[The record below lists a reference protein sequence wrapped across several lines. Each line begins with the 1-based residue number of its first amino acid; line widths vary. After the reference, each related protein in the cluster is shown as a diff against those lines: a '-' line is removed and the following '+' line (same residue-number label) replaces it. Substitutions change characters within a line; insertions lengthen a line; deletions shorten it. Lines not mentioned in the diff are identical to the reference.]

1 MSPLWPWR
9 LWRDINV
16 CDFFIA
22 ARLGEEFARI
32 LVNGLFGVF
41 GTAKFS
47 LHCVVAN
54 CKDSKEGVVFVSS
67 RFVLN
72 KINNFQILLA

>member
-1 MSPLWPWR
+1 
-9 LWRDINV
+9 
-16 CDFFIA
+16 
-22 ARLGEEFARI
+22 
-32 LVNGLFGVF
+32 
-41 GTAKFS
+41 
-47 LHCVVAN
+47 VAN